1 MYRRRLRP
9 NVLALGRNSLQA
21 RPPPRRQP
29 VTVALQTQGRVGS
42 RDAPIAPE
50 ESSERRKGFAL
61 LVPDDVPL
69 PTRDEVSNGGSSALK
84 AFVIATLGVSTV
96 FGVSILALRSYLDIN
111 TVSTAPY
118 SGCQTTDN

>member
-1 MYRRRLRP
+1 MYRRRLGP
-9 NVLALGRNSLQA
+9 TVLALGRNSPLP

-29 VTVALQTQGRVGS
+29 ATVALQTGRAGPA
-42 RDAPIAPE
+42 DASIAPE
-50 ESSERRKGFAL
+50 EFSERRKGFAL
-61 LVPDDVPL
+61 LVPEDVPL

-111 TVSTAPY
+111 TVSTTPY
-118 SGCQTTDN
+118 SGCQTIDD